1 MFTSIWEDLKRE
13 FSQGNMVTR
22 IILANLFVF
31 VTIVLAKLLLGFPI
45 AGSETTIYSKILEW
59 LMLSS
64 DWQEALMRPWTWF
77 TSMFLHEGLMHIL
90 WNMIILYF
98 FGRIVGDL
106 IGDQKVLPIYILGGL
121 AAGLVYFISANILP
135 YAAGSTHYALGASGA
150 VMAMVLT
157 AGVVAP
163 DYVVRLILLGD
174 VKIKYIAAFLLL
186 VDLIAIGNNMNTGGH
201 FAHLGGAAFGWFFVY
216 QLKNGVDYSIKFNS
230 FFTKLGNL
238 FRGKVN
244 TSGDG
249 RRTKSRSTSTKKKP
263 KFTIIRGTAATVG
276 EQASSDVTHQEKL
289 DTILDKIK
297 VNGYDSLSKDE
308 KEFLFDASNK

>member
-1 MFTSIWEDLKRE
+1 MFNSIWEDLKRE

-31 VTIVLAKLLLGFPI
+31 VSIVVAKLVLGFPI
-45 AGSETTIYSKILEW
+45 AGSQETIYDNIVQW
-59 LMLSS
+59 LSLSS
-64 DWQEALMRPWTWF
+64 DWKEALMRPWTWI
-77 TSMFLHEGLMHIL
+77 TCMFLHEGLMHIL
-90 WNMIILYF
+90 WNMILLYF

-135 YAAGSTHYALGASGA
+135 YAAGTTHYALGASGA

-174 VKIKYIAAFLLL
+174 VRIKYIAAFLLL

-216 QLKNGVDYSIKFNS
+216 QLRNGVDYSIGFNR

-238 FRGKVN
+238 FKGRVN
-244 TSGDG
+244 TGGRSGNSA
-249 RRTKSRSTSTKKKP
+249 KSAKKKP
-263 KFTIIRGTAATVG
+263 KFTIIRGAGSSAG
-276 EQASSDVTHQEKL
+276 EQAAPDVSHQEKL
-289 DTILDKIK
+289 DSILEKIK

>member
-31 VTIVLAKLLLGFPI
+31 ITIVVAKLVLGFPI
-45 AGSETTIYSKILEW
+45 AGSQSTIYDNVVEW
-59 LMLSS
+59 LSLSS
-64 DWQEALMRPWTWF
+64 DWKEALMRPWTWI
-77 TSMFLHEGLMHIL
+77 TCMFLHEGLMHIL
-90 WNMIILYF
+90 WNMILLYF

-121 AAGLVYFISANILP
+121 VAGLMYFISANLLGYGGGQP
-135 YAAGSTHYALGASGA
+135 VYALGASGA
-150 VMAMVLT
+150 VMAIVLT

-163 DYVVRLILLGD
+163 EYVVRLILLGD
-174 VKIKYIAAFLLL
+174 VRIKYIAAFLLL
-186 VDLIAIGNNMNTGGH
+186 VDLIAIGNNQNTGGH

-216 QLKNGVDYSIKFNS
+216 QLRNGVDYSIKFNS

-244 TSGDG
+244 SGG
-249 RRTKSRSTSTKKKP
+249 SSSRAKSSKKKP
-263 KFTIIRGTAATVG
+263 KFTIIRGSGESTG
-276 EQASSDVTHQEKL
+276 EQAAPDVSHQEKL

-297 VNGYDSLSKDE
+297 VNGYDSLTKDE

>member
-31 VTIVLAKLLLGFPI
+31 VTIVVAKLVLGFPI
-45 AGSETTIYSKILEW
+45 AGSQTTIYDNIVHW
-59 LMLSS
+59 LSLSS
-64 DWQEALMRPWTWF
+64 DWKEALLRPWTWI

-90 WNMIILYF
+90 WNMILLYF

-135 YAAGSTHYALGASGA
+135 YAAGTTHYALGASGA

-216 QLKNGVDYSIKFNS
+216 QLRNGVDYSIGFNS
-230 FFTKLGNL
+230 FFTKVGNL

-244 TSGDG
+244 AAG
-249 RRTKSRSTSTKKKP
+249 RSASARAKSTKKKP
-263 KFTIIRGTAATVG
+263 KFTIIRGSSAAKG
-276 EQASSDVTHQEKL
+276 EQAVPDVTHQEKL

-297 VNGYDSLSKDE
+297 VNGYESLTKDE